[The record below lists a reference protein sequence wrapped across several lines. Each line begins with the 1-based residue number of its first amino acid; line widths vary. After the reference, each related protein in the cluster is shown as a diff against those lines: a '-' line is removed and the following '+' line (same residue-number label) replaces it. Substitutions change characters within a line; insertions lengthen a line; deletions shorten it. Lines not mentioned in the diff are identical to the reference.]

1 MNQRHYGKSTSE
13 TGEGVKMH
21 QILYSFPKSTM
32 QFLVKKEKHFAL
44 HGNAK
49 FSHSSLLSLKV
60 TSYML
65 PEPLIKKIKPTKI
78 HF

>member
-1 MNQRHYGKSTSE
+1 MNQRPYGKSTPE

-21 QILYSFPKSTM
+21 QILYSFPKSTI